1 MAHQRGHKDTY
12 RVPPAAS
19 GFEWIGGLASKLAQK
34 TLGLDASVKQSGGY
48 VTDPQNEN
56 MRGTAKF
63 NTAIL
68 TNTINTRPGNNL
80 WKIGQSEG
88 ARRTRTKSFDQQ
100 VAQLPPP
107 QFIGTA
113 PLQIAAYDDKDK
125 EENRVNKQGGPA
137 RGAEFS
143 FDVDRLQH
151 LKNQT
156 KIFVNPTYKDY
167 YDKVGNDPDSRDR
180 VDPTAYKAITGSE
193 IQKVRDLAAGINR
206 WAQDSSVY
214 FGKEIT
220 IGKTPNVIPKNQRN
234 TLNLEV
240 AGFRDA
246 AYGWDAGRFVP
257 SGAVQRSNYRYP
269 DERNNTSDTI
279 YLNTALNDKYGVGPV
294 ENAYTM
300 QHEFGH
306 VMGMDH
312 PFKYNQGTKTQS
324 VMSYD
329 TYRNTGSRLLPAD
342 INAYRNLMG
351 YNKQLEAAKI
361 AADKNKAVNKKT
373 KRR

>member
-68 TNTINTRPGNNL
+68 TSTLNTRPGNNL
-80 WKIGQSEG
+80 WKIGRSEG
-88 ARRTRTKSFDQQ
+88 ARRTRTKSLDQQ
-100 VAQLPPP
+100 MAQLPPP

-113 PLQIAAYDDKDK
+113 PLQRAAYDDEDK
-125 EENRVNKQGGPA
+125 EGNRVNK
-137 RGAEFS
+137 RGNIATGSGFM
-143 FDVDRLQH
+143 FNLNPTKDFR
-151 LKNQT
+151 NQT

-167 YDKVGNDPDSRDR
+167 YDKIGNDPDSRDR
-180 VDPTAYKAITGSE
+180 VDPTAYKAIASGE
-193 IQKVRDLAAGINR
+193 LQKVRDLAAGINR
-206 WAQDSSVY
+206 WAEDSSVY

-220 IGKTPNVIPKNQRN
+220 VGKTPNVIPKNQRN

-240 AGFRDA
+240 SGFRDP
-246 AYGWDAGRFVP
+246 AYGPDANRQITAGEVARFGYV
-257 SGAVQRSNYRYP
+257 RP
-269 DERNNTSDTI
+269 DERNNTKNEI
-279 YLNTALNDKYGVGPV
+279 ALNTALSDKYDYRQYD
-294 ENAYTM
+294 AAWTM

-306 VMGMDH
+306 VLGMAH
-312 PFKYNQGTKTQS
+312 PQDFKKGTTTQS
-324 VMSYD
+324 VLAYQAS
-329 TYRNTGSRLLPAD
+329 RGAGSRLFPAD
-342 INAYRNLMG
+342 INAYRNALG
-351 YNKQLEAAKI
+351 YNKQYEAAKM